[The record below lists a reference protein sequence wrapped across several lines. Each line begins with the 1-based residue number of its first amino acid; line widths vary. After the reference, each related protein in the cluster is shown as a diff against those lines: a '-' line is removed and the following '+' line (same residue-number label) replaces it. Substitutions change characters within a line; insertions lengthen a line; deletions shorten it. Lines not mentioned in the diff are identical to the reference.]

1 MILAIDIGNSN
12 VVIGCIE
19 DGKITE
25 TVRLATDL
33 LKTSDQYCMDLKNVC
48 SMYNIALERIEGS
61 IISSVVPPLLNS
73 FRTALVKLI
82 GKKPLVVGPGL
93 KTGMKILMDDPTQVG
108 ADLIVGSVAAARDYG
123 KPAIIIDMGTA
134 TTLCAVDPS
143 GAFIGGTICP
153 GLRLSSEVL
162 SGKTAQLPGIS
173 LDAPKNAIGKNTVE
187 AMRSGIMLGTACM
200 LDGMIDH
207 YEQEIGRPCH
217 LVATGGLAR
226 FVLPMCKR
234 EIIYDRNLLLRGLQ
248 YLYDMNQR

>member
-1 MILAIDIGNSN
+1 MLLAIDIGNTN
-12 VVIGCIE
+12 IVIGCMEGDTIQY
-19 DGKITE
+19 

-33 LKTSDQYCMDLKNVC
+33 VKTSDQYTMDLKNVC
-48 SMYNIALERIEGS
+48 LMYNIDVSAIEGT
-61 IISSVVPPLLNS
+61 IIASVVPPVLNS
-73 FRTALVKLI
+73 FKTALMKLT

-108 ADLIVGSVAAARDYG
+108 ADLIVGAVAAARDYG

-143 GAFIGGTICP
+143 GAFIGGTICH

-207 YEQEIGRPCH
+207 YEQEIGSPCH